1 MIDSSALYI
10 EFEDAEFLE
19 RFNFNSFMV
28 DILNNSSNDREKTTE
43 KLQNSLSNV
52 DQYKRW

>member
-43 KLQNSLSNV
+43 KLQNSLGNV